1 MKIEKVDGR
10 KVTLLLE
17 HIVNTDKDEVKSV
30 EASLRVTLDLVELFN
45 EVTKKELPEWL
56 KEVLRKVGVSV

>member
-1 MKIEKVDGR
+1 MKIEKVEGR

-17 HIVNTDKDEVKSV
+17 KIVDSDADSVKSV
-30 EASLRVTLDLVELFN
+30 EAQIRLTVDLVELFN

-56 KEVLRKVGVSV
+56 KDLLVKLGVKL

>member
-1 MKIEKVDGR
+1 MKIEKVEGR

-17 HIVNTDKDEVKSV
+17 HFVNADNDEVKSID
-30 EASLRVTLDLVELFN
+30 ATLRVTIDLVELFN

-56 KEVLRKVGVSV
+56 KDLLKKLGVQV